1 VPSKTTDVNERKTLR
16 LELKADQ
23 EGAFSAVFAT
33 FDVIDADQ
41 DVTRPGA
48 FKSGAPVIVGSWGHK
63 TWELPVGRGAI
74 KQTDNEAIVDGEF
87 FLDTTFGRDTYQTVK
102 NLGELQEWSY
112 VYRVKRQSFGEHEG
126 RDVRFIEELDVFSV
140 DPVLKGAGVDTRTVD
155 IKGMES
161 GLTFVEH
168 GERISELVGEYVGRV
183 KARADL
189 RATEGRALSGDN
201 LERLSGLAEAL
212 KSTTDDLER
221 LLAETADPK
230 EDGALVAQF
239 LRYQQLRAR
248 QSGAA

>member
-1 VPSKTTDVNERKTLR
+1 
-16 LELKADQ
+16 
-23 EGAFSAVFAT
+23 
-33 FDVIDADQ
+33 
-41 DVTRPGA
+41 
-48 FKSGAPVIVGSWGHK
+48 
-63 TWELPVGRGAI
+63 
-74 KQTDNEAIVDGEF
+74 
-87 FLDTTFGRDTYQTVK
+87 
-102 NLGELQEWSY
+102 
-112 VYRVKRQSFGEHEG
+112 VKRQSFGEHEG